1 MATLLETICIIPID
15 VLFNMLA
22 FPLTDHT
29 WLDVHTHCEPTLLH
43 NKEDLVSKIQM
54 IWCVVHSH
62 GVSDMHVSACMDV
75 CM

>member
-1 MATLLETICIIPID
+1 
-15 VLFNMLA
+15 MLV

-29 WLDVHTHCEPTLLH
+29 WLDVHTRCEPTLLH
-43 NKEDLVSKIQM
+43 NKENLVSKIQM

-75 CM
+75 CMCACMHMCMRGCRWEQT